1 MVLYRRH
8 VRNDAT
14 NVAASGKG
22 TIAKQV
28 AAVYGLHHLDTRL
41 LYWAVAKAVI
51 NAGYTPEVWLA
62 RVVLCPTP

>member
-1 MVLYRRH
+1 M
-8 VRNDAT
+8 
-14 NVAASGKG
+14 AASGKG